1 MNSRKPL
8 CTVPFTK
15 LFVLTDGTYRDC
27 CASFPET
34 LSRPGESVVDWWNS
48 DQLAGIRK
56 SMWSTEFPLACQ
68 NCEAQEH
75 IHNSSFRLSASKE
88 IDTLAEHYKTPDTWH
103 IMFGNK
109 CNLACWICDEKSSS
123 LIAHHKQRIDILPVN
138 FVNPNDEFTRKWPDL
153 KANILDSYNH
163 HDTVRICI
171 LGGEPIYNKDVIEFL
186 EYLIAQGLSNRTILE
201 FTTNGTILGK
211 TLLKLFDRSQWKYIC
226 IFVSVDAIGPVAEWI
241 RYGSNWSAIADNIM
255 HYRDT
260 VNYVEI
266 QTTLSI
272 LNLMALPDV
281 VDFCKAH
288 DLAQTI
294 SMLSDPEFM
303 DIRKWDGN
311 ISAINQQP
319 FVDRNLHSYIDL
331 IGSNK
336 QPGMSD
342 RLTAY
347 IQQFSLVRRPLVDFD
362 PALASFLGVQ

>member
-1 MNSRKPL
+1 
-8 CTVPFTK
+8 
-15 LFVLTDGTYRDC
+15 
-27 CASFPET
+27 
-34 LSRPGESVVDWWNS
+34 
-48 DQLAGIRK
+48 
-56 SMWSTEFPLACQ
+56 
-68 NCEAQEH
+68 
-75 IHNSSFRLSASKE
+75 
-88 IDTLAEHYKTPDTWH
+88 
-103 IMFGNK
+103 
-109 CNLACWICDEKSSS
+109 
-123 LIAHHKQRIDILPVN
+123 
-138 FVNPNDEFTRKWPDL
+138 
-153 KANILDSYNH
+153 
-163 HDTVRICI
+163 
-171 LGGEPIYNKDVIEFL
+171 
-186 EYLIAQGLSNRTILE
+186 
-201 FTTNGTILGK
+201 LGK